1 MEWYNILSLVFG
13 GTSLLGVIGAIVYF
27 KPRLKIENL
36 NADDKDVQV
45 SQSSITTLKDVNEQ
59 LKEAHKDMAEM
70 RKSIS
75 NQDLS
80 ILKLKRRI
88 TILIDIAERQTG
100 LKKYAESHLCTV
112 MNCDFR
118 EPPFGT
124 YKTSSDSSELQTLIE
139 ELRKD
144 EQNDIS

>member
-1 MEWYNILSLVFG
+1 MEWYNILSLIFG
-13 GTSLLGVIGAIVYF
+13 GTSLLGLIGAVVYF

-59 LKEAHKDMAEM
+59 LKETHEELREV
-70 RKSIS
+70 RKTIS
-75 NQDLS
+75 KQDENYY
-80 ILKLKRRI
+80 KLKRRI
-88 TILIDIAERQTG
+88 TKLIDIAERQTG
-100 LKKYAESHLCTV
+100 LKEYAESHLCTV

-124 YKTSSDSSELQTLIE
+124 YKSSSDRDELKRLVE
-139 ELRKD
+139 ELRED
-144 EQNDIS
+144 EQSDIS